1 MGLRSQRWP
10 CLPTAV
16 CGSLVGGAPTHA
28 SPQALLPGTVENQ
41 SWPLGSHTL
50 ALSSW
55 TVPLSISLVP
65 ELVWG
70 VFVKT
75 QMTLMGWRHANS
87 KKSVT
92 ESERRVSWP
101 WRPAPQRGVSGSCSL
116 RQTAG
121 LVFPRGGRRAEAGL
135 GPRVVGRMLLSAAPA
150 FLSRRVRVSTLFGR
164 KCKVCPRAAFS
175 DYSPAS
181 VLGLEPLQPGPGTGT
196 RAGPPQHVCTPARP
210 LRPATAPPGAS
221 RTPGRLHLRS
231 ATLQY

>member
-1 MGLRSQRWP
+1 MGQKYHSVSSSSNLQHALGDGGERTASMLGGCVLARKARC
-10 CLPTAV
+10 CL
-16 CGSLVGGAPTHA
+16 H
-28 SPQALLPGTVENQ
+28 
-41 SWPLGSHTL
+41 PLNIT
-50 ALSSW
+50 
-55 TVPLSISLVP
+55 
-65 ELVWG
+65 
-70 VFVKT
+70 
-75 QMTLMGWRHANS
+75 
-87 KKSVT
+87 
-92 ESERRVSWP
+92 
-101 WRPAPQRGVSGSCSL
+101 CSL

-196 RAGPPQHVCTPARP
+196 WAGPPQHVCTPARP